1 MAKGI
6 ACENCC
12 YLDKTEKVQTG
23 VMYKYGCRSNL
34 AYRGHIVG
42 WLSSDSGL
50 KQMGCSDWCKLP
62 VGTKFII
69 KSRFDDTKKESWLY
83 CGKVNGRY
91 LIYRIDTKLFVYKL
105 VNKDFFRGQAGNIK
119 STLEIIKQ
127 NEIQFEASRRIAKK
141 RRRKYNEKNGKN
153 II

>member
-1 MAKGI
+1 MDKRI
-6 ACENCC
+6 ACADCC

-42 WLSSDSGL
+42 WLSSDNGL

-62 VGTKFII
+62 VGTKFRI
-69 KSRFDDTKKESWLY
+69 KSRFDDTKKQSWLY

-91 LIYRIDTKLFVYKL
+91 LIYRIDTKLFVYQL
-105 VNKDFFRGQAGNIK
+105 VSKDFFRGQTGKLI
-119 STLEIIKQ
+119 STFEIIEQ
-127 NEIQFEASRRIAKK
+127 NETQFEASKRVAKK
-141 RRRKYNEKNGKN
+141 RKERYIEKQCQK
-153 II
+153 